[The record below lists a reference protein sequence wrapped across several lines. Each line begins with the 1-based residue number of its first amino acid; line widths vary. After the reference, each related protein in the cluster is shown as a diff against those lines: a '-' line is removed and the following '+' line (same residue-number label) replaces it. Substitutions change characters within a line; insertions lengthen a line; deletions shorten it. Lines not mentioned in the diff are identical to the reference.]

1 MDVIELLEQDH
12 RKVEELFSL
21 YEASPDDATADQICQ
36 ELDVHATVEEEI
48 VYPRLADIDPDL
60 KQHADEEHG
69 TAKGLIGQIR
79 DRIGNVR
86 ELVEQLKVSVEHHVE
101 EEESKAFPEMR
112 AQLAA
117 ELEDLGVA
125 VARRKEDLQSSGH

>member
-12 RKVEELFSL
+12 RKVEELFSQ

-48 VYPRLADIDPDL
+48 VYPRLADIDPEL

-86 ELVEQLKVSVEHHVE
+86 ELVEQLKASVEHHVE

>member
-12 RKVEELFSL
+12 RKVEQLFSR
-21 YEASPDDATADQICQ
+21 YEASPDDATADEICQ
-36 ELDVHATVEEEI
+36 ELDVHAAVEEEI
-48 VYPRLADIDPDL
+48 IYPRLAEIDPEL

-86 ELVEQLKVSVEHHVE
+86 ELVEQLKASVEHHVE

-112 AQLAA
+112 DQLAA
-117 ELEDLGVA
+117 ELDDLAAA
-125 VARRKEDLQSSGH
+125 VARRKQELQSQGQ

>member
-12 RKVEELFSL
+12 RKVEELFSQ

-48 VYPRLADIDPDL
+48 VYPRLADIDPEL

-86 ELVEQLKVSVEHHVE
+86 ELVEQLKASVEHHVE
-101 EEESKAFPEMR
+101 EEESKAFPEIR
-112 AQLAA
+112 DQLAA
-117 ELEDLGVA
+117 ELEDLGAA